1 MKDAVADWEII
12 VSDKVVK
19 MPVVTRTAV
28 EHVMDLARSTCKIAL
43 QAAYDV
49 HAGELSKLEIQLAPR
64 RGVFCLEK
72 LPPKALKLVPKTCNV
87 TIVQEGSEP
96 KSNALIGIAG
106 FKHTTSGGGA
116 DRVCKRRE
124 DARPQRR
131 GLRRRA
137 E

>member
-1 MKDAVADWEII
+1 
-12 VSDKVVK
+12 
-19 MPVVTRTAV
+19 MPVIMRSAV
-28 EHVMDLARSTCKIAL
+28 EHVMYLARSTCKIAL
-43 QAAYDV
+43 QAAYDA
-49 HAGELSKLEIQLAPR
+49 HADELSKLEIQLAPT

-72 LPPKALKLVPKTCNV
+72 LPPKALKLVPKTYTV
-87 TIVQEGSEP
+87 TVVQEGSEP

-106 FKHTTSGGGA
+106 LKHPISGGEV

-131 GLRRRA
+131 GLRRRT